1 MIQLC
6 LGVLDGNIAGGKI
19 GFIRNQITLRLVET
33 GQLCITG
40 TVFIIHQVAL
50 FGGEITDLFVQT
62 GLFDIFDVVGIS
74 GADLSHNGKPLSGD
88 VIIGNSHICLIFTHG
103 VVACQTVEKSPVDA
117 ESVADGRNVSVV
129 IVLGDFPVTV
139 IVGSGAETHVKESA
153 DGGGVGTVSTVHV
166 VAGSLELCAVSFE
179 VGTVGKSR
187 IEIDLNSGKLVEI
200 QIQIDGELDIGR
212 ESSLGIAHK
221 YCQSVKRSIVIVV
234 GSDHINV
241 STVHLDLEVENVAQ
255 RNGTCLELVVGIFQR
270 DLLEFSVFFSD
281 PALSNGEKHVV
292 VCLSHS
298 VHHLAAVVGI
308 HGFLVFEVAF
318 LSHDV
323 ELSGK
328 TVKEHPVDVESQIRC
343 KAVGLLVTMTVNV
356 SVPGMAFCKSE
367 RGVHSGRPGSHGLI
381 VAEPCRFNGMVSCD
395 VGGVVFQS
403 DLLSL
408 SKGQL
413 FNAFKKLV

>member
-19 GFIRNQITLRLVET
+19 GFVGNQITLRLVET

-117 ESVADGRNVSVV
+117 ESVADGRGVG
-129 IVLGDFPVTV
+129 IGAVLGGIPIPVTGGV
-139 IVGSGAETHVKESA
+139 SSESQIKKSA
-153 DGGGVGTVSTVHV
+153 DGGGVGAVGPVHI
-166 VAGSLELCAVSFE
+166 VAGSLELCTVSFK

-200 QIQIDGELDIGR
+200 QIKFNGELDIGR
-212 ESSLGIAHK
+212 ESSLRITHEHS
-221 YCQSVKRSIVIVV
+221 QSVKRNIVV
-234 GSDHINV
+234 VVGGDHINV
-241 STVHLDLEVENVAQ
+241 GTVHLDLKVEHITQ
-255 RNGTCLELVVGIFQR
+255 GNGTRLKLVVGVFQR
-270 DLLEFSVFFSD
+270 DLLEFSVFFCD

-292 VCLSHS
+292 VSLSHC

-308 HGFLVFEVAF
+308 HGFLVFNIAL
-318 LSHDV
+318 LSHDI

-328 TVKEHPVDVESQIRC
+328 TVKEHPVDIEPQI
-343 KAVGLLVTMTVNV
+343 
-356 SVPGMAFCKSE
+356 S
-367 RGVHSGRPGSHGLI
+367 
-381 VAEPCRFNGMVSCD
+381 
-395 VGGVVFQS
+395 
-403 DLLSL
+403 
-408 SKGQL
+408 
-413 FNAFKKLV
+413 